1 MKNEKWRMENTKH
14 FYSFAFIWNKTDSKI
29 ITDAPDG
36 IYENVSANNSV
47 QEENEWEITRENI
60 LIEKVIGKGSFGQ
73 VAKRVLR
80 YKSKEEVFKEQ
91 VVAVKMTKSKS

>member
-1 MKNEKWRMENTKH
+1 MENTKH
-14 FYSFAFIWNKTDSKI
+14 FYSFAFIRNKTDSKI

-73 VAKRVLR
+73 VAKGVLR

-91 VVAVKMTKSKS
+91 VVAVKMTKGKS

>member
-14 FYSFAFIWNKTDSKI
+14 FYSFAFIRNKNSKI
-29 ITDAPDG
+29 ITDTPDG

-73 VAKRVLR
+73 VAKGVLR

-91 VVAVKMTKSKS
+91 VVAVKMTKGKS